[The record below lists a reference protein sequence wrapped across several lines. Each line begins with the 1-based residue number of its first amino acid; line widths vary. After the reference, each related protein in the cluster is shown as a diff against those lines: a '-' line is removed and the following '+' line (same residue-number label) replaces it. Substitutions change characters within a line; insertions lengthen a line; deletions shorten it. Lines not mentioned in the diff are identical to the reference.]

1 MLLWCHSFFFFFL
14 WHLIYFWCCGIMGM
28 RDQTDNLSNNIS
40 NRRMCVWERERE
52 SCCQCGQGNVCSRT
66 DCLISVESDR
76 LKLQLTYFVKL
87 LGTQTFVP
95 EGWRKWLEFCQM
107 TTAPA
112 WDTGWKAA
120 GWLFLFAMIC
130 PSKIINKTSDICWY
144 INCSLAHE
152 LLLGCFWN
160 FDS

>member
-1 MLLWCHSFFFFFL
+1 MLLWCHSFFFFFCGTWFIFDVVGL
-14 WHLIYFWCCGIMGM
+14 WGWEIRQIICPTTYPIGV
-28 RDQTDNLSNNIS
+28 
-40 NRRMCVWERERE
+40 CVYERERE

-130 PSKIINKTSDICWY
+130 PSKIINKTSDLCWY